1 MTRIPILID
10 TDIGSDI
17 DDTWALVY
25 ALCREIFDIKGIC
38 VTGKLPEYRAAI
50 VTRILRELGREEI
63 PVFAGVTTHGEEIRP
78 QERWTQGVCS
88 DLRQENFHAIFSRLL
103 SETPDLHIVG
113 LAPNSTLAAVQDII
127 LRQNVPVIAMAGSVR
142 KGYFGAP
149 VPVPECNIVTD
160 LSASKKF
167 LERQMRYCMIP
178 LDACGEIVLSDR
190 NYALVRDA
198 DSSAARIVMENYR
211 VWDADYIGG
220 AKKSDP
226 KVSSTILYDLAP
238 LWYLEFP
245 QEFDVKRLRIAIT
258 QEGITKE
265 DEKGTPMDVA
275 LGLKAAERLSELTA
289 KTLAKGRDY
298 GE

>member
-25 ALCREIFDIKGIC
+25 ALCREAFDVKGIC

-78 QERWTQGVCS
+78 QARWTEWVRSG
-88 DLRQENFHAIFSRLL
+88 LRQENFHEMFSRLL

-113 LAPNSTLAAVQDII
+113 LAPNSTLAAMQDII

-160 LSASKKF
+160 LPASKKF
-167 LERQMRYCMIP
+167 LGRQMRYCMIP
-178 LDACGEIVLSDR
+178 LDACGEIVLTGED
-190 NYALVRDA
+190 YALLRD
-198 DSSAARIVMENYR
+198 SRSAAARVVMENYL
-211 VWDADYIGG
+211 VWDADYVGG
-220 AKKSDP
+220 ARKSDP

-245 QEFDVKRLRIAIT
+245 QAFEKVRLPIAVT
-258 QEGITKE
+258 EEGLTKE
-265 DEKGTPMDVA
+265 QEDGTPMDVA
-275 LGLKAAERLSELTA
+275 IRICDMQKLLKLTA
-289 KTLAKGRDY
+289 QTLASGKN
-298 GE
+298 